1 MNILLIDDEWQTKCT
16 EILLECD
23 KKQID
28 IDIAESICSGIY
40 IIVSHRKNYDGI
52 ILDMDLPKLIDG
64 KKIEELGGDIILKKM
79 KEINKINPV
88 LIFSKNKSIEK
99 SKTDFVVGEMS
110 EFKKEIFYDFLRYVD
125 SKISLNPSKE
135 FVDSLLK
142 SCAGKLDIQYFPKD
156 TYLTDDE
163 LNSKK
168 LNRLFKNLD
177 VREELKKKEKK
188 FEF

>member
-1 MNILLIDDEWQTKCT
+1 
-16 EILLECD
+16 
-23 KKQID
+23 
-28 IDIAESICSGIY
+28 
-40 IIVSHRKNYDGI
+40 
-52 ILDMDLPKLIDG
+52 
-64 KKIEELGGDIILKKM
+64 
-79 KEINKINPV
+79 
-88 LIFSKNKSIEK
+88 
-99 SKTDFVVGEMS
+99 MS
-110 EFKKEIFYDFLRYVD
+110 EFKKETFYDFLRYVD
-125 SKISLNPSKE
+125 SRISLNPSKE